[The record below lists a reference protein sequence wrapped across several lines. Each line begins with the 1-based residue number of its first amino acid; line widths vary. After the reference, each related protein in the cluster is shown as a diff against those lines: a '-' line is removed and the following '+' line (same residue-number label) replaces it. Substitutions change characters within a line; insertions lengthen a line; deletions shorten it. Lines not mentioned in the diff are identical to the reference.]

1 MTIDSNRLL
10 LELEK
15 ARREV
20 NRAIINPEIRE
31 LSLEELQ
38 PMLELVAH
46 VRAAYVSEF
55 LELASTTRTVPS
67 AEQIDRLAELRRAFD
82 ELVAAANAV
91 ETMISRGYLDVR
103 PAPRKS

>member
-1 MTIDSNRLL
+1 MTLDSNRLL

-15 ARREV
+15 ARREI

-55 LELASTTRTVPS
+55 LEIASTTRNIPS
-67 AEQIDRLAELRRAFD
+67 PEQIDRLAGLRRAFD

-103 PAPRKS
+103 SNSHKA